1 MTTKP
6 DTGILYEPDE
16 RAPLPLAFGLG
27 VQLALLTVAIPILFP
42 TVVMRAAGASDSH
55 VLWAVFVALA
65 VCGVTTAAQALRF
78 GRIGGGHVLVMG
90 SSAAF
95 IGVAITAV
103 AESGPAMLATLVVVS
118 SLFQLL
124 LSARLAL
131 FRRILTP
138 TVSGT
143 ILMLL
148 PVTIISIVFDMLA
161 EVPDGSS
168 DYAAPLSAL
177 TTLLVITG
185 IALKARRS
193 LRLWAPIIGVVAGS
207 VVAAFFGLYETD
219 GIGAASWVGLPEAQ
233 WPGFDLEF
241 GPVFWALLPAF
252 LLVAMIGTART
263 VSSAVAIQRVSW
275 RGQRALDF
283 RAVQGAL
290 NIDGIGNLMCGVAG
304 TVPNTTYSAGSASLA
319 EITGVGARGVG
330 VATGI
335 VFVALAFFPKMLAV
349 VLAMPGPVVAAYLT
363 VLLAMLF
370 LIGVKIVVQDGLDYR
385 KGLIVGV
392 AFWVGVGFQYDMI
405 FPEHVSE
412 FAGGLFRNGMTAGG
426 LTAVVMN
433 LFLEMTTSRRMRM
446 ETDFSL
452 SALPKIVDFFR
463 DFVSRRG
470 WDHAMTER
478 LDAAAE
484 ETLLTLLQQH
494 ESGPE
499 QRRRRLRLV
508 AYEEDGGAVLEFVVA
523 SGGENLEDRVAL
535 LGEQAEESPSE
546 QEMSLRLLRHL
557 ATSVRH
563 QQYHDTDIVTLR
575 VNAPG

>member
-1 MTTKP
+1 MTTKSDP
-6 DTGILYEPDE
+6 GILYEPDE
-16 RAPLPLAFGLG
+16 RAPVPLAFGLG
-27 VQLALLTVAIPILFP
+27 LQLALLTVAIPILFP
-42 TVVMRAAGASDSH
+42 TVVMRAAGASESH
-55 VLWAVFVALA
+55 VLWAVFAALA
-65 VCGVTTAAQALRF
+65 ICGVTTVTQALRF
-78 GRIGGGHVLVMG
+78 GRIGGGYVLVMG

-103 AESGPAMLATLVVVS
+103 SEGGPATFATLVVVS
-118 SLFQLL
+118 GLFQLL

-148 PVTIISIVFDMLA
+148 PVTIISIVFDMLT
-161 EVPDGSS
+161 EVPDGSPTH
-168 DYAAPLSAL
+168 AAPLSAL
-177 TTLLVITG
+177 ATLFVVSGIT
-185 IALKARRS
+185 LKARGS
-193 LRLWAPIIGVVAGS
+193 LRLWAPIVGVVAGS
-207 VVAAFFGLYETD
+207 AVAAFFGLYEVV
-219 GIGAASWVGLPEAQ
+219 GIGAASWVGFPEAQ
-233 WPGFDLEF
+233 WPGLDLQF
-241 GPVFWALLPAF
+241 GSTFWALLPAF
-252 LLVAMIGTART
+252 LLVAMVGTVRT

-275 RGQRALDF
+275 RERRALDF

-290 NIDGIGNLMCGVAG
+290 NVDGIGNLMCGVAG
-304 TVPNTTYSAGSASLA
+304 TVPNTTYSAGSAALA
-319 EITGVGARGVG
+319 ELTGVGARGVG

-335 VFVALAFFPKMLAV
+335 VFVALAFFPKALAT
-349 VLAMPGPVVAAYLT
+349 VLAIPGPVVAAYLT
-363 VLLAMLF
+363 ILIAMLF
-370 LIGVKIVVQDGLDYR
+370 VIGVKIVVQDGLDYR

-405 FPEHVSE
+405 FPEHVVE

-426 LTAVVMN
+426 LAAIVLN
-433 LFLEMTTSRRMRM
+433 LLLEMTKSRGVRM

-452 SALPKIVDFFR
+452 SALPKIGDFFR
-463 DFVSRRG
+463 DFASRRG
-470 WDHAMTER
+470 WDDAMSER

-484 ETLLTLLQQH
+484 ETLLTLLQLR
-494 ESGPE
+494 ESEPE
-499 QRRRRLRLV
+499 QRRRRLRLL
-508 AYEEDGGAVLEFVVA
+508 AYEEEGGAVLEFVVA

-535 LGEQAEESPSE
+535 LGEQADESPGE
-546 QEMSLRLLRHL
+546 REVSLRLLRHL